1 VGLSKVFSPEG
12 VRGYVDALTNK
23 PSPTSTS
30 TSGSGGGSPRLV
42 TPIGVAQFPPNSVA
56 DFFLLLA
63 VINISIGLFN
73 LFPVLPFD
81 GGHVVIATYE
91 AVRSRKGKRYY
102 ADVRKMFPVSYA
114 VMGVFLFF
122 VVGSLWLD
130 VFRPVGS

>member
-1 VGLSKVFSPEG
+1 M
-12 VRGYVDALTNK
+12 
-23 PSPTSTS
+23 
-30 TSGSGGGSPRLV
+30 
-42 TPIGVAQFPPNSVA
+42 AQFHPNSVA